1 MTAKP
6 PVAYSKTVGTTAH
19 PSRPLKVNSQSVSME
34 VDGLNAPRAIE
45 PHRGDG
51 AEKMDGQSPAGTQ
64 HGAHDVRSADREAGD
79 LRRAVREM
87 AAALVKQADALAKNA
102 PDKAASG

>member
-1 MTAKP
+1 
-6 PVAYSKTVGTTAH
+6 
-19 PSRPLKVNSQSVSME
+19 ME

-79 LRRAVREM
+79 LR
-87 AAALVKQADALAKNA
+87 L
-102 PDKAASG
+102 ASGGRSGNGGSACEAGGRSREKRA